1 MHLRIHVK
9 HAVYLNNISKFGSYL
24 TVDTKRLHYT
34 HEPVNVVYRNN
45 HSRKTYCL
53 LVAFFET
60 PHDNAHAF
68 SFPSHLGVKTREKIV
83 YATCK
88 PVFAASM
95 EFSPCPCHLQRPPAG
110 RTADAILLLLRINSI
125 ASHFGLQK
133 DDYLTEHYQLLSFL
147 ASSEQ

>member
-1 MHLRIHVK
+1 MLFTEIITLEKLIAFWSPSLKLPMTMHMLSV
-9 HAVYLNNISKFGSYL
+9 S
-24 TVDTKRLHYT
+24 
-34 HEPVNVVYRNN
+34 
-45 HSRKTYCL
+45 
-53 LVAFFET
+53 
-60 PHDNAHAF
+60 
-68 SFPSHLGVKTREKIV
+68 PSHLGVKTREKIV